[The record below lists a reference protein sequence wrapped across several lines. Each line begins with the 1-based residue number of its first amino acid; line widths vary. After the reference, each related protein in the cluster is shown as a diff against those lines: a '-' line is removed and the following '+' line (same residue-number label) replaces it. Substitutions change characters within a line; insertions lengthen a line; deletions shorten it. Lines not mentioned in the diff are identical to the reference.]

1 MLWQADTHNCT
12 SDLAIKPDFVAT
24 KSSDRN
30 KTMRQTRQM
39 PQTQSQSVTHNH
51 KAFLET
57 TAPNFIRR
65 QFFGAKFFSANFLA
79 PLILRHIL
87 ASFLPPIYF

>member
-1 MLWQADTHNCT
+1 
-12 SDLAIKPDFVAT
+12 
-24 KSSDRN
+24 
-30 KTMRQTRQM
+30 M

-65 QFFGAKFFSANFLA
+65 QFFGAKFLAPFFFGGEPILFWPYMYLAAKFFA
-79 PLILRHIL
+79 PLIFRKI
-87 ASFLPPIYF
+87 F